1 MPARGKKKYYRIGEV
16 SRITGVEPHV
26 LRYWESE
33 FPQIKPRRVARQR
46 LFRHKD
52 LELVKR
58 IHHLL
63 HNEGF
68 TINGAK
74 KQLAR
79 EQDEKYSHSGQTAT
93 LAPGKKKREQS
104 RIISQIRDEL
114 TQIQRLLDD
123 F

>member
-1 MPARGKKKYYRIGEV
+1 MPARGKKYYRIGEV

-33 FPQIKPRRVARQR
+33 FPQIKPRRVAKQR
-46 LFRHKD
+46 LFRQKD

-74 KQLAR
+74 KQLLK
-79 EQDEKYSHSGQTAT
+79 EQQATASKK
-93 LAPGKKKREQS
+93 APGKTPHRERKGERREVLS
-104 RIISQIRDEL
+104 RLREEL
-114 TQIQRLLDD
+114 AEIERLLDR